1 MRTAIN
7 AAIISARRILLVQ
20 KNETWILP
28 GGKPEE
34 GEEDSACLGR
44 EFGEELSGTQLEN
57 LSYYGEFEGRTP
69 HTGDVLAAKVY
80 FADIKGELGRPSR
93 VADPFSCKTDLIMW
107 RLGFPP
113 EYVSLFEMPET
124 VDSVI
129 PSRYIARAA

>member
-80 FADIKGELGRPSR
+80 FADIKGELGRPSSEIKAR
-93 VADPFSCKTDLIMW
+93 RWFRGNEVD
-107 RLGFPP
+107 G
-113 EYVSLFEMPET
+113 VSDITSKIIEALK
-124 VDSVI
+124 DDD
-129 PSRYIARAA
+129 YL